1 MIDQLGTLETMVGAQ
16 LANEDTPSQSR
27 IRELITMIR
36 STPMA
41 DQVTDKQAEQ
51 LALDFEMRHGV
62 TMTIGAVLTEHD
74 YVPWIEGEMPEITP
88 YYWDR
93 YRKLL
98 SEKKFSGQVIA
109 TLDEVTDRVLGLL
122 ENPKVSEPFDRRGLV
137 VGHVQSGKTA
147 NYTGLLCKAA
157 DAGYKLIVVI
167 AGIHNNL
174 RNQTQERIDEGF
186 VGRDSARLLSNKRNK
201 TVGVGRFDQKRRP
214 ATFTNTLRDFNK
226 ATATGV
232 GIDLQSLKE
241 PVVVVIKKNS
251 STLKNLI
258 EWLSEHSASADENK
272 IDLPMLLIDDEADN
286 ASINISRGRR
296 EVSRINGQ
304 IRELLNMFQRSCY
317 VGYTATPFANIFID
331 PDTKDEMFEHDLF
344 PRNFIV
350 SLDPPT
356 NYFGP
361 SRVFLDED
369 TDYVRHIDDNE
380 ELLPTKHKID
390 HDVGGLPESLKTAVR
405 MFVLAR
411 AIRLAREQ
419 RNEHNSML
427 VNVSR
432 FTRIQGRIRNE
443 IHLLLDNIVASIRVN
458 GALDEESSM
467 RDPAISALHDVWDR
481 EYGHL
486 EPTWGDVRKNLL
498 RAAAST
504 TVVEVNSS
512 SAGKLNYGDHEK
524 SGHNVIAVGGYALS
538 RGLTLEGLMI
548 SYVLRNSM
556 MYDTLMQMG
565 RWFGYRPGYEDL
577 CRIWM
582 PEEAEGWYEHISET
596 IDELRDEIRHMEAA
610 NATPEE
616 FGLKVRSHPDSL
628 VVTAKNKIGTG
639 EMFKVNIGL
648 SKKLIET
655 TTVHNDLDNNA
666 ANLNSIKRISN
677 ALESSGKGLKTAERT
692 SFGYLIKRAP
702 VQHVLEFISAFRNH
716 PHSIKTQGDPVRRY
730 IEQRKKTELK
740 EWDILFASITERR
753 SSLTYDELP
762 VTIYCQERSAGV
774 NSNRN
779 KLLLSNKERLATRG
793 VEKSGLSPDRIKFA
807 ESRFVAPTRTGARRS
822 SGKKINYPDRIYRTT
837 RERPLLMIH
846 LVNVLPIDGKFSPK
860 IPKNVPAAAW
870 GISFPQTDFEEQLTE
885 YLVNT
890 TWLKE
895 MYGDEMQED
904 EMYGDD

>member
-16 LANEDTPSQSR
+16 LAKEPSPSQQH

-41 DQVTDKQAEQ
+41 DQVTDEQAEQ
-51 LALDFEMRHGV
+51 LAREFDERHGV
-62 TMTIGAVLTEHD
+62 TMTIGSVLTEHD
-74 YVPWIEGEMPEITP
+74 YEPWLEGAMPEITP

-109 TLDEVTDRVLGLL
+109 TLDEVTERVLGLL
-122 ENPKVSEPFDRRGLV
+122 ENPMVSAPFDRRGLV
-137 VGHVQSGKTA
+137 FGHVQSGKTA

-157 DAGYKLIVVI
+157 DAGYKMIVVI

-226 ATATGV
+226 MTATSV
-232 GIDLQSLKE
+232 GIGLQSLKE

-251 STLKNLI
+251 STLKNLL

-272 IDLPMLLIDDEADN
+272 IDQPMLLIDDEADN
-286 ASINISRGRR
+286 ASINISHGRN

-304 IRELLNMFQRSCY
+304 IRALLNMFQRSCY

-331 PDTKDEMFEHDLF
+331 PDTDNDMLGHDLF

-350 SLDPPT
+350 SLDPPS

-361 SRVFLDED
+361 SRVFLDEE
-369 TDYVRHIDDNE
+369 TDYIRHIDDNE
-380 ELLPTKHKID
+380 ELLPIKHKID
-390 HDVGGLPESLKTAVR
+390 HEIGGLPESLKTAIR

-419 RNEHNSML
+419 HNEHNSML

-443 IHLLLDNIVASIRVN
+443 IHLLLDSIVASIRVN

-467 RDPAISALHDVWDR
+467 RDPAIQALHDVWEL
-481 EYGHL
+481 EYSHL
-486 EPTWGDVRKNLL
+486 ELAWGDVRPNLL

-512 SAGKLNYGDHEK
+512 SAGKLNYGDNQK
-524 SGHNVIAVGGYALS
+524 SGLNVIAVGGYALS
-538 RGLTLEGLMI
+538 RGLTLEGLSI

-582 PEEAEGWYEHISET
+582 PVDAEGWYEHISET
-596 IDELRDEIRHMEAA
+596 IDQLRDEIRDMEAA

-616 FGLKVRSHPDSL
+616 FGLKIRSHPDSL
-628 VVTAKNKIGTG
+628 VITAKNKIGTG
-639 EMFKVNIGL
+639 ELLKVNIGL
-648 SKKLIET
+648 SKRLIET
-655 TTVHNDLDNNA
+655 TTVHNDRDNNA
-666 ANLNSIKRISN
+666 SNLNSIKLLSN
-677 ALESSGKGLKTAERT
+677 ALESSGKGLAAAERT
-692 SFGYLIKRAP
+692 PFGYLIKRAP
-702 VQHVLEFISAFRNH
+702 VQHVLDFISAFRNH

-730 IEQRKKTELK
+730 IEQREKTEMK
-740 EWDILFASITERR
+740 EWDILFASISKKRT
-753 SSLTYDELP
+753 SLAYDELP

-774 NSNRN
+774 NSTST
-779 KLLLSNKERLATRG
+779 KLLLSNKERLASRG
-793 VEKSGLSPDRIKFA
+793 VEKSGLTPGRIKFA
-807 ESRFVAPTRTGARRS
+807 ESSFVAPAGTGSRRS
-822 SGKKINYPDRIYRTT
+822 SGKKINYPDRIYRIT

-846 LVNVLPIDGKFSPK
+846 LVNVKPNAKFSPG
-860 IPKNVPAAAW
+860 IPEDIPVAAW
-870 GISFPQTDFEEQLTE
+870 GISFPKTDTEEELTE

-895 MYGDEMQED
+895 MFGDEMD
-904 EMYGDD
+904 EEEMAGDD